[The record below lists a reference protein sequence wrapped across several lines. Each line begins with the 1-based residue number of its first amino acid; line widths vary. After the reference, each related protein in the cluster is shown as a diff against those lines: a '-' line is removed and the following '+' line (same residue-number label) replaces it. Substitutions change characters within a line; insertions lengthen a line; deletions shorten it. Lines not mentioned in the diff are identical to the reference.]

1 MGAAKDG
8 WGPYFRNLHSKMRQQ
23 ATAQHPA
30 ATRMNRP
37 PADHRRKRGQSP
49 SPRPRRVSS
58 GATRSSQSTAY
69 RQYNKAVGNSR
80 QVVRKTTTDSNSN
93 RSASGVDGLTR
104 RRRRQREDGS
114 NNSDGLAASRARAA
128 KREEAEKVIGL
139 MAMRLQA
146 LWDELKIPS
155 PDRAYVAATY
165 LEAGGRGG
173 GRDGDGSKGAKGA
186 SADVYHELV
195 RQIRLLL
202 EHRAAT
208 IQANRMFALCVETF
222 SSSSFSSNQCPRWSS
237 GVLL

>member
-1 MGAAKDG
+1 M
-8 WGPYFRNLHSKMRQQ
+8 
-23 ATAQHPA
+23 
-30 ATRMNRP
+30 
-37 PADHRRKRGQSP
+37 
-49 SPRPRRVSS
+49 
-58 GATRSSQSTAY
+58 
-69 RQYNKAVGNSR
+69 
-80 QVVRKTTTDSNSN
+80 RKTTTDSNSN

-128 KREEAEKVIGL
+128 KREEAEEVIGL

-208 IQANRMFALCVETF
+208 IQVNGMFALCVETF
-222 SSSSFSSNQCPRWSS
+222 SSSFVFIQSMSAVVVRCTAVDTFVPAKLTVPGLAVPYLAAALMTTFA
-237 GVLL
+237 GVVFPFGGLSDQLGSRF